1 MVVNTGASLSAVQ
14 KKFRRKSVVSKKITE
29 TKTFQGFRKMYHVLA
44 SSMFPLAY
52 LYPPFGS
59 TISQTHDWI
68 LMVAGGCFVVSFVF
82 DLLRLSNHQ
91 LNSQFMQF
99 FSAFI
104 RRTEVDKF
112 NGSTF
117 LCLAFFA
124 VVFLFPRPV
133 AIAAMFFL
141 SLGDAAA
148 ELSGKNFGRI
158 RIFSKSLEGSLGF
171 FFVAFVTAWV
181 LFFDWKLALLGGI
194 AAALVEL
201 FSFELD
207 DNLTV
212 PLGSATAMWLVLYC
226 THWGVSV

>member
-1 MVVNTGASLSAVQ
+1 LLNASLEKDHILP
-14 KKFRRKSVVSKKITE
+14 KKVTE
-29 TKTFQGFRKMYHVLA
+29 TKTFQGFRKIYHVLA
-44 SSMFPLAY
+44 SSLFPLAY
-52 LYPPFGS
+52 LYSPFHLS
-59 TISQTHDWI
+59 LMDVHHWL
-68 LMVAGGCFVVSFVF
+68 LMVTGSCFLISFIF
-82 DLLRLSNHQ
+82 DLLRLRNHQ
-91 LNSQFMQF
+91 FNSQFMQF

-117 LCLAFFA
+117 LCLAFFS
-124 VVFLFPRPV
+124 VILLFSRPV

-158 RIFSKSLEGSLGF
+158 RIFQRSLEGFLGF

-181 LFFDWKLALLGGI
+181 LFFDWRVALLGGV

-212 PLGSATAMWLVLYC
+212 PLGSATALWLVVTVL
-226 THWGVSV
+226 HWGVSV

>member
-1 MVVNTGASLSAVQ
+1 L
-14 KKFRRKSVVSKKITE
+14 KKKITE

-44 SSMFPLAY
+44 SSLFPLAY
-52 LYPPFGS
+52 LYPPFGL
-59 TISQTHDWI
+59 TLPQTHDWLLI
-68 LMVAGGCFVVSFVF
+68 VAGSCFMVSFLF
-82 DLLRLSNHQ
+82 DLLRLKNHQ
-91 LNSQFMQF
+91 FNSQFMQF

-117 LCLAFFA
+117 LCLAFF
-124 VVFLFPRPV
+124 VVMLLFPRPL

-158 RIFSKSLEGSLGF
+158 RIFQKSLEGSLGF
-171 FFVAFVTAWV
+171 FFVAFVTAWM
-181 LFFDWKLALLGGI
+181 LFFDWKVALLGGI

-212 PLGSATAMWLVLYC
+212 PLGSATAMWLVVTLL
-226 THWGVSV
+226 HWGVSV